1 MSVRTS
7 VEPREPSVVYRVHV
21 MCSESCRANNAYRKG
36 ICALRW
42 FLHFSLHSGQC
53 PCAIFALQP
62 TPFGYTNQRRPPVHS
77 TSPLSTCSTCAPRSA
92 GRAHASHASQARAP
106 GCTYTAHL
114 SESRRAARRLPPA
127 HCLQET
133 RRSGLATS
141 SFNRLCATVDGS
153 QTVRLQCL
161 AVRGATP
168 GGMALENDE
177 QLRSWLSI
185 RRRPSCD

>member
-1 MSVRTS
+1 MRTEKEYVRCDGFCIFHCTVAS
-7 VEPREPSVVYRVHV
+7 
-21 MCSESCRANNAYRKG
+21 
-36 ICALRW
+36 ALVQ
-42 FLHFSLHSGQC
+42 F
-53 PCAIFALQP
+53 FALQP

-114 SESRRAARRLPPA
+114 SESRTRRAARRLPPA

-177 QLRSWLSI
+177 QLRSWLASVVGLLATSLTSPTNEG
-185 RRRPSCD
+185 RGASPPRPPPRCQ